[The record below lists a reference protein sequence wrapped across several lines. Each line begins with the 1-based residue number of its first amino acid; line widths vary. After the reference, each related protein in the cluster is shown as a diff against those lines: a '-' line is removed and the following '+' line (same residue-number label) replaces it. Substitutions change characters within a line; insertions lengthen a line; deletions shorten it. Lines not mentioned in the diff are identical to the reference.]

1 MLDKGKAPSALAAGA
16 EQQLQVWAD
25 AQAPRLD
32 LDGDGNLD
40 YAGNAI
46 MDAAWNRIANAA
58 MCPTL
63 GTALCNQ
70 LATRQTRFASPNVNH
85 DEQNRGWFHY
95 MAKDLSTE
103 LGRRVPQPYSR
114 RYCGNGSVAK
124 CSAALWKALNATATS
139 LAAQQGPD
147 PSAWRESASA
157 QMIQFSPLP
166 LLQMAYTNRPSGI
179 QQVISF
185 G

>member
-1 MLDKGKAPSALAAGA
+1 
-16 EQQLQVWAD
+16 
-25 AQAPRLD
+25 
-32 LDGDGNLD
+32 
-40 YAGNAI
+40 
-46 MDAAWNRIANAA
+46 MDAAWNGLANAA

-63 GTALCNQ
+63 GNKLCNQ
-70 LATRQTRFASPNVNH
+70 LATRQGRFDSPNNGGGQY
-85 DEQNRGWFHY
+85 DGWYHY
-95 MAKDLSTE
+95 MAKDFSTE
-103 LGRRVPQPYSR
+103 LGHE
-114 RYCGNGSVAK
+114 GA
-124 CSAALWKALNATATS
+124 AALLAPLLRRRQRGEVLGRTVEGAERDATS

>member
-1 MLDKGKAPSALAAGA
+1 
-16 EQQLQVWAD
+16 
-25 AQAPRLD
+25 
-32 LDGDGNLD
+32 
-40 YAGNAI
+40 
-46 MDAAWNRIANAA
+46 MDAAWNGLANAA

-63 GTALCNQ
+63 GNKLCNQ
-70 LATRQTRFASPNVNH
+70 LATRQSRFDSPNTPRRAVRRLVPLH
-85 DEQNRGWFHY
+85 GQG
-95 MAKDLSTE
+95 LLGPSS
-103 LGRRVPQPYSR
+103 GRRCPQPYSR
-114 RYCGNGSVAK
+114 GYCGGGSTSK
-124 CSAALWKALNATATS
+124 CSAALWKALDATATS